1 MKENYTKIIFVIDRS
16 GSMNNIAKDMDGGLE
31 NFIQNQKDQNLGQCD
46 VSLYEFD
53 DEYNVVYEN
62 IDISGVKKYNISPR
76 GATAMFDAV
85 ARTIN
90 AVGANLSQMKE
101 DERPDRVLFV
111 IITDG
116 YENASKEFSSSQ
128 VQGLIEHQTE
138 KYNWTF
144 TYLGANQDA
153 FMAGGNIGIDHSK
166 ILNYTADSSGTN
178 KAWTSL
184 CACTSNYRRSRVGGK
199 EAAQL
204 FNYHDNGHKEQI

>member
-16 GSMNNIAKDMDGGLE
+16 GSMSNIAKDMDGGLE
-31 NFIQNQKDQNLGQCD
+31 NFIKNQKDQKLGQCD

-62 IDISGVKKYNISPR
+62 MDISNIKKYKILPR
-76 GATAMFDAV
+76 GGTAMFDAV

-90 AVGANLSQMKE
+90 AVGINLSQTKE
-101 DERPDRVLFV
+101 EDRPDRVLFV

-116 YENASKEFSSSQ
+116 YENASKEFSGNQ
-128 VQGLIEHQTE
+128 VQDLIKHQTE

-153 FMAGGNIGIDHSK
+153 FRAGGGIGVDRSK
-166 ILNYTADSSGTN
+166 ILNYTADSTGAN
-178 KAWTSL
+178 KVWTSL
-184 CACTSNYRRSRVGGK
+184 CACTSNYRRSKVGGAV
-199 EAAQL
+199 AAQL
-204 FNYHDNGHKEQI
+204 FNYNEKDHDE